1 MQLSAWSILPADLSA
16 VSRCVLSKAVTQ
28 AATVSC
34 RLATGVA
41 EGDLSGDTGNPAV
54 RSMCNELVSG
64 LQTIAKVAPPADQQQ
79 FQVR

>member
-1 MQLSAWSILPADLSA
+1 MLHLLLQTWNAT
-16 VSRCVLSKAVTQ
+16 SRCVLST
-28 AATVSC
+28 AATKPAMVPC

-41 EGDLSGDTGNPAV
+41 EGDLSGDTGSPAV

-64 LQTIAKVAPPADQQQ
+64 LQTVAKVAPPADQQQ